1 MSGLADW
8 LEDRPKGG
16 HSLVE
21 QLLSEGD
28 RAISFEE
35 IVHYVR
41 DRLLPHFA
49 PQSLA
54 SRRPKV
60 RYCDTNF
67 ILLAAIIEAVAGQP
81 LHRVHEQMIYQP
93 LNLRQSWMAGYSRP
107 LDATAAAAT
116 LWAGD
121 RPVEIPL
128 MMRSSWGMYSTAQ
141 DALTFLEALTKNRI
155 FERPTTFGLMQAWHR
170 FGLPLDRAA
179 VRSPQWPIEYG
190 LGLMRFHVPRMIAPF
205 GRVPALIG
213 HTGSTGS
220 WLFHCPERDVF
231 FAGTVDQTTA
241 GALPFRFV
249 PKLLRAL
256 DNR

>member
-1 MSGLADW
+1 
-8 LEDRPKGG
+8 
-16 HSLVE
+16 
-21 QLLSEGD
+21 
-28 RAISFEE
+28 
-35 IVHYVR
+35 
-41 DRLLPHFA
+41 
-49 PQSLA
+49 
-54 SRRPKV
+54 V

-81 LHRVHEQMIYQP
+81 LHRVHEQMLYEP
-93 LNLRQSWMAGYSRP
+93 LNLRQTWMAGYSRP
-107 LDATAAAAT
+107 LDATAAPAT
-116 LWAGD
+116 LWAGN

-128 MMRSSWGMYSTAQ
+128 MMRSFWGVYSTAR
-141 DALTFLEALTKNRI
+141 DTLTFLDALTKNRL
-155 FERPTTFGLMQAWHR
+155 FERSTTFGLMQAWHR

-190 LGLMRFHVPRMIAPF
+190 LGVMRFHVPRMIALF
-205 GRVPALIG
+205 GRVPPLVG

-231 FAGTVDQTTA
+231 FAGTVNQTTA

-249 PKLLRAL
+249 PKLLRTL